1 MFFEK
6 MMNAYWSKK
15 AGNRKGFTLVE
26 MLVVIAIIAALSSVI
41 IPTIGT
47 SLTKSAAATN
57 ASNLRN
63 AKGEFTT
70 MKLMYP
76 DDYKSWTG
84 GRVALTGVTAENEQF
99 IVSGD
104 PNAGKAKAATP
115 LTVTAKNAV
124 EMKTEDTTVLKGTP
138 MNAQIIRNSD
148 GVEEVYVTY
157 NGLPIAYFAEVAEK
171 GTADAAYYRTGAGNK
186 GAGNLEANKAYIDK
200 YVGRAN
206 TVIEALKDAPG
217 SSLLFGNLVT
227 QMGNI
232 ATDVDGQGD
241 CMQCAMNKLDTS
253 NMGILGAVAG
263 DKVTNKLTSMGYQP
277 NGNKYCAA
285 YSPVNGKDG
294 ACTCDPTHGQEAH
307 ISTTSKVGI
316 GEGYEACP
324 KGGLHDYQYQSHVCI
339 KCGYKLEKA
348 CPTVDTSIPYL
359 GQMLDG
365 ECMYCGYCSCCAAAD
380 TSDSAQWVEVGAG
393 NGDHTRHKEGGF
405 LGIGGKWVYT
415 NVGAGNGDYA
425 LLSGYD
431 IANVKGVDYNTGV
444 CMSADPLL
452 GGKGK
457 GCGHT
462 AADHL
467 RTFPNK

>member
-15 AGNRKGFTLVE
+15 AGNKKGFTLIE
-26 MLVVIAIIAALSSVI
+26 MMVVIAIIAALVSVI
-41 IPTIGT
+41 VPTVQT
-47 SLTKSAAATN
+47 SRTKAAAATN
-57 ASNLRN
+57 AANLRA

-70 MKLMYP
+70 MKLLNS
-76 DDYKSWTG
+76 DDYTSWTG
-84 GRVALTGVTAENEQF
+84 GRVALTGVTADAEKEVF
-99 IVSGD
+99 VVSGD
-104 PNAGKAKAATP
+104 ASAATAGTGA

-124 EMKTEDTTVLKGTP
+124 RMETTDMTIVEGTP
-138 MNAQIIRNSD
+138 MNAQIIKD
-148 GVEEVYVTY
+148 AEGDDEVYVTY
-157 NGLPIAYFAEVAEK
+157 NSLPIAYFAEVAEK
-171 GTADAAYYRTGAGNK
+171 GYADAAYYLTGAGNK

-200 YVGRAN
+200 YVDRAN
-206 TVIEALKDAPG
+206 TVIDALKNAPG

-241 CMQCAMNKLDTS
+241 CLQCAMNKLDTS
-253 NMGILGAVAG
+253 NMGALGLVAG
-263 DKVTNKLTSMGYQP
+263 DTVTNKLTSMGYQP

-307 ISTTSKVGI
+307 VSTTSKVGI
-316 GEGYEACP
+316 GAGYEACP
-324 KGGLHDYQYQSHVCI
+324 KGGLHEYQYKTHVCI
-339 KCGYKLEKA
+339 KCNYKLEAA

-365 ECMYCGYCSCCAAAD
+365 ECMYCGYCSCCAADD
-380 TSDSAQWVEVGAG
+380 TSDSAEYVEVGEG
-393 NGDHTRHKEGGF
+393 KGDYKAKKF
-405 LGIGGKWVYT
+405 LGMITGYEY
-415 NVGAGNGDYA
+415 VGAGKGSYA
-425 LLSGYD
+425 RLSGYD
-431 IANVKGVDYNTGV
+431 IANVKGIDYNTGV

-467 RTFPNK
+467 RTFSPKS